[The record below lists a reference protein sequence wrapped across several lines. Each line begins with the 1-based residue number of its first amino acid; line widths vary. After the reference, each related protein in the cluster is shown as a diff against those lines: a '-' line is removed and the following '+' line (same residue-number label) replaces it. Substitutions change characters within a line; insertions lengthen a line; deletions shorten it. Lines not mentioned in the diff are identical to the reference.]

1 MTRARDL
8 AAFVSNADGDIKFDT
23 DTLFIDSSANRV
35 GIGTDTPATQIELSS
50 TDPTLRFNDSNG
62 GTDTKNFE
70 LRYVGTSSPDIDG
83 LYFRTVN
90 DANSVYTNKVAMLGN
105 GNVGIGTDSPSQ
117 SLHIDS
123 GTVSAIQVE
132 GSSRSDLFLVDSGAG
147 TDLKRRTIRSD
158 GGVLQFGMEND
169 AISSYTEHVRIQGT
183 GGISFNGDTAAANAL
198 DDYETGNWTPTLPQG
213 GSASNNYSSY
223 VKIGDLVTASTYVSA
238 ASVPNDNN
246 QFQIGGLPFT
256 SHSNSNYYAG
266 GSLSYAATL
275 NIGFWSQPLVQNN
288 STYMYFHRTDSN
300 GSSITNAQVTGA
312 TRFFIVQVTY
322 HTQIP

>member
-90 DANSVYTNKVAMLGN
+90 DANSVYTNKVAMLGS

-117 SLHIDS
+117 KLH
-123 GTVSAIQVE
+123 VE
-132 GSSRSDLFLVDSGAG
+132 GAGNQFIYLNNSTTSDSFYIKAG
-147 TDLKRRTIRSD
+147 T
-158 GGVLQFGMEND
+158 G
-169 AISSYTEHVRIQGT
+169 ASSIQT
-183 GGISFNGDTAAANAL
+183 GGGSHIMNFFTNGTERMRILSGGGLTFNGDTAAANAL
-198 DDYETGNWTPTLPQG
+198 DDYEEGSWTPSFDSG
-213 GSASNNYSSY
+213 YSSITY
-223 VKIGDLVTASTYVSA
+223 AVQVGSYTKIGDTVRAYFRIDMSSATPLSSAVRINGLPYAAVNNGHVYHTGTHYTNA
-238 ASVPNDNN
+238 ASAGGEHSKLLVFPNDVRIYLYS
-246 QFQIGGLPFT
+246 QDETAVSQIVGT
-256 SHSNSNYYAG
+256 TAG
-266 GSLSYAATL
+266 ATL
-275 NIGFWSQPLVQNN
+275 DILG
-288 STYMYFHRTDSN
+288 
-300 GSSITNAQVTGA
+300 QVIYQA
-312 TRFFIVQVTY
+312 T
-322 HTQIP
+322 